1 MRCSSYSSSGSL
13 RRGRL
18 IPRIALLF
26 LFFALEPLPAAGFL
40 PLFPHYSE
48 SSSSASNNRVTQRSC
63 SLKAN
68 SATSQSPRTLQE
80 EHSPD
85 VPHLVFPGG
94 GIFFYWQAGVVSY
107 LREQGYDTQNASV
120 TGASAGALT
129 ATLTAAGVDFYR
141 ATELA
146 LELAARAKVWERGS
160 LQGIWGPLIYE
171 WLDELLPVDAVE
183 RVSGLTLLV
192 TPLET
197 MLGRKDRISE
207 FSSREDLIECNMA
220 SVHLPWF
227 LDGKLTRNFRNRPHL
242 DGSFLASDSDY
253 YTARQSS
260 ARTMPPTLI
269 LGHSQDPNYKSRGL
283 FDIVEAMSPDGIWG
297 MLQDGKRYAQYMDET
312 GLLSALSKN
321 NSIAAGRDEI
331 ILL

>member
-1 MRCSSYSSSGSL
+1 MRRSSYSSSGSL

-18 IPRIALLF
+18 IPRVIALI
-26 LFFALEPLPAAGFL
+26 LFFTLEPLAAAGFL
-40 PLFPHYSE
+40 PLSPHFSE
-48 SSSSASNNRVTQRSC
+48 SPSSASSRVSQRSRT
-63 SLKAN
+63 LKAI
-68 SATSQSPRTLQE
+68 SATSQSPRTTQ

-107 LREQGYDTQNASV
+107 LREQGYDTQNACV

-129 ATLTAAGVDFYR
+129 ATLTATGVDFYR

-146 LELAARAKVWERGS
+146 LELAAREQVWERGS
-160 LQGIWGPLIYE
+160 LQGIWGPLLYE
-171 WLDELLPVDAVE
+171 WLDELLPADAVD

-192 TPLET
+192 TPLER

-207 FSSREDLIECNMA
+207 FSSREDLIECNLA

-260 ARTMPPTLI
+260 ASTMPPTLI

-283 FDIVEAMSPDGIWG
+283 FAFVQAISPDGIRG

-312 GLLSALSKN
+312 GQLSALPKTQ
-321 NSIAAGRDEI
+321 
-331 ILL
+331 